1 MHIRQRVGKLVE
13 SFLPE
18 VVRIRQVLHQ
28 HPEMALQEHYTSG
41 LMRQALESTGIE
53 LLPPFMDTDVV
64 GILTGKGQG
73 RRVALRADMDALP
86 LQEKT
91 GLRYRSERDGFM
103 HACGHDGHT
112 AALLGTALV
121 LSRLRDEFSGSVR
134 FVFQPG
140 EEIVAAG
147 RELVARGA
155 LGKPGPDVVMALH
168 SWCGLPAGTIASRPG
183 VLMAATEF
191 FTIVVRGKGSHGSIP
206 EQGVDSI
213 LTAARVV
220 DALQAVV
227 SRRVSAL
234 EAVVVSVCRISGGTN
249 ANILPDVVELEGTI
263 RHLSPETGRAVHA
276 AVEQIVKGVC
286 DSMGAS
292 CTIEYTRSYI
302 PTVNDADVVALG
314 RRVAG
319 AVLGG
324 ARWAEAERPSMGGE
338 DFAYYITEFPGAMF
352 WLGMGEDCPPLHSPE
367 FDFNDDATE
376 NAMLFLVSTTLE
388 ALGTSV
394 TGVRN

>member
-147 RELVARGA
+147 RELVIVRPRLPYWLQNVQVRGLRVGRGA
-155 LGKPGPDVVMALH
+155 VDLLFRRRDAETTVEVLNTTG
-168 SWCGLPAGTIASRPG
+168 G
-183 VLMAATEF
+183 VKVL
-191 FTIVVRGKGSHGSIP
+191 
-206 EQGVDSI
+206 
-213 LTAARVV
+213 
-220 DALQAVV
+220 
-227 SRRVSAL
+227 RR
-234 EAVVVSVCRISGGTN
+234 N
-249 ANILPDVVELEGTI
+249 
-263 RHLSPETGRAVHA
+263 
-276 AVEQIVKGVC
+276 
-286 DSMGAS
+286 
-292 CTIEYTRSYI
+292 
-302 PTVNDADVVALG
+302 
-314 RRVAG
+314 
-319 AVLGG
+319 
-324 ARWAEAERPSMGGE
+324 RW
-338 DFAYYITEFPGAMF
+338 
-352 WLGMGEDCPPLHSPE
+352 PL
-367 FDFNDDATE
+367 
-376 NAMLFLVSTTLE
+376 
-388 ALGTSV
+388 
-394 TGVRN
+394 